1 LGHLFF
7 IILPDYYSQIAETFL
22 HSTFIAICL
31 RLNLATHEWTA
42 MFALLK
48 RSLNR
53 ISVVPFSAILLLAAC
68 SSVPEI
74 ERTDARDPYEGSNR
88 KAYAFNMGLD
98 THILEPAANG
108 YRNVMPPVGRR
119 AIDNH
124 IDWTGLPAT
133 TFNST
138 LQGRFENASLS
149 TLHFIFNSLTLG
161 LVDLTEDPKAV
172 KSQDFGQTLTSFD
185 VPEGNYLMVPVLGPN
200 TSRSLTGR
208 VVDSVTNPMSFLKAG
223 DAVQKMQTLR
233 PPVAAVSTR
242 ANLFEAF
249 NDVKYNSLDP
259 YARTRSLY
267 YQGRAGP
274 HQCHGWKTNR

>member
-1 LGHLFF
+1 
-7 IILPDYYSQIAETFL
+7 
-22 HSTFIAICL
+22 
-31 RLNLATHEWTA
+31 
-42 MFALLK
+42 MFALSK

-53 ISVVPFSAILLLAAC
+53 ILVAPFAATLLLAAC
-68 SSVPEI
+68 SSVPEAK
-74 ERTDARDPYEGSNR
+74 RTDARDPYEGSNR
-88 KAYAFNMGLD
+88 KAFAFNMGLD

-108 YRNVMPPVGRR
+108 YRNVMPLAGRS

-138 LQGRFENASLS
+138 LQGRFENAGLS
-149 TLHFIFNSLTLG
+149 TLHFIVNSLTLG

-172 KSQDFGQTLTSFD
+172 KSQDFGQTLASFD
-185 VPEGNYLMVPVLGPN
+185 VPEGNYLMMPVLGPN

-208 VVDSVTNPMSFLKAG
+208 VVDSLTNPMSFLKAG
-223 DAVQKMQTLR
+223 DAVQTLQTLR

-267 YQGRAGP
+267 YQGRAGRINATVGKP
-274 HQCHGWKTNR
+274 TDNRTADDQFESFLEDPR

>member
-1 LGHLFF
+1 
-7 IILPDYYSQIAETFL
+7 
-22 HSTFIAICL
+22 
-31 RLNLATHEWTA
+31 
-42 MFALLK
+42 MFALSK

-53 ISVVPFSAILLLAAC
+53 ISVAPFVAIMLLAAC
-68 SSVPEI
+68 SSVPEAK
-74 ERTDARDPYEGSNR
+74 RTDVRDPYEGSNR
-88 KAYAFNMGLD
+88 KAFAFNMGLD
-98 THILEPAANG
+98 THIWEPAANG
-108 YRNVMPPVGRR
+108 YRNVMPPAGRR

-138 LQGRFENASLS
+138 LQGRFENAGLS
-149 TLHFIFNSLTLG
+149 TVHFIVNSLTLG

-185 VPEGNYLMVPVLGPN
+185 VPEGNYLMAPVLGPN

-223 DAVQKMQTLR
+223 DAVQTMQTLR

-267 YQGRAGP
+267 FQGRAGRINATVGKP
-274 HQCHGWKTNR
+274 TDNRTTDDLFESFLEDPK

>member
-1 LGHLFF
+1 
-7 IILPDYYSQIAETFL
+7 
-22 HSTFIAICL
+22 
-31 RLNLATHEWTA
+31 

-48 RSLNR
+48 RSQNR
-53 ISVVPFSAILLLAAC
+53 ISAAPFAAILILAAC
-68 SSVPEI
+68 SSVPDAEK
-74 ERTDARDPYEGSNR
+74 TDARDPYEGSNR
-88 KAYAFNMGLD
+88 KAFAFNMGLD

-108 YRNVMPPVGRR
+108 YRNVMPPAGRR

-138 LQGRFENASLS
+138 LQGRFENAGLS
-149 TLHFIFNSLTLG
+149 TVHFIVNSLTLG

-172 KSQDFGQTLTSFD
+172 KSQDFGQTLASFD
-185 VPEGNYLMVPVLGPN
+185 VPEGNYLMVPALGPN

-223 DAVQKMQTLR
+223 DAVQTMQTLR

-267 YQGRAGP
+267 YQGRAGRINATVGKP
-274 HQCHGWKTNR
+274 TDNRTADDQFESFLGDPK